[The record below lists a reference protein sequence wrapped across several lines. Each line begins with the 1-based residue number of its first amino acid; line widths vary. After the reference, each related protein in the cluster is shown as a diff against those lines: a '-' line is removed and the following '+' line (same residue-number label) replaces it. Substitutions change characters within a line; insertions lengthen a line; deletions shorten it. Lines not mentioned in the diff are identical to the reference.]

1 MNAAMYSGKYILSHS
16 CDRLFLFEKNI
27 RKVEL
32 LFEKSKRSIACP
44 LYHPRIFRLV
54 ETFALAN
61 RNRVEAE
68 KMQWSRNLGEF
79 HGPRTRMKIHERLKS
94 KAVDIHIL
102 KMASLTL
109 NGHHYA
115 LTTNATVCFTCACI
129 PHTFSGEVAG
139 YMELYRGAR
148 VFQQRRRW
156 RQRHCSLAC
165 DDRRSS
171 SRPLSFRA
179 VPFVKGCDSGYNSR
193 RRDRRPPI
201 TPRSPDDTT
210 PLGHLSFLTVRVP
223 AAHDNYLALLDRT
236 AASVGS

>member
-1 MNAAMYSGKYILSHS
+1 MA
-16 CDRLFLFEKNI
+16 
-27 RKVEL
+27 
-32 LFEKSKRSIACP
+32 
-44 LYHPRIFRLV
+44 PR
-54 ETFALAN
+54 
-61 RNRVEAE
+61 RVWKFMSA
-68 KMQWSRNLGEF
+68 WA
-79 HGPRTRMKIHERLKS
+79 S
-94 KAVDIHIL
+94 KAVDIRIL

-115 LTTNATVCFTCACI
+115 LTTNTPPCV
-129 PHTFSGEVAG
+129 S
-139 YMELYRGAR
+139 RAR
-148 VFQQRRRW
+148 VSAHVLGRSRELRGLVSRYARFFQQRRW

-179 VPFVKGCDSGYNSR
+179 VPYVKGCDSGYNSR
-193 RRDRRPPI
+193 RRDRRSPI